1 MTPQGS
7 TRSRFTL
14 SDPIFRRTI
23 LTSLVV
29 SVAYYVTA
37 KVGFRFALQ
46 PGSVSTLWMPNSV
59 LLAGLLLTPSRWWWL
74 VISVT
79 LPAHLASELQSGV
92 PTLMVLSWF
101 LSNSIQALLGA
112 ALMKYFAGG
121 DIRLSRSRDLTIFL
135 ICGALVAPLIAS
147 FLDSSLIKLNGWGH
161 DPYWEIWRLRFLSN
175 VLATLIIIPFVID
188 WAQHGISSFKQTSRF
203 KYLEATVLFTTL
215 FIVSF
220 FVFTTRDFLL
230 QTPALLYF
238 PLPFLVWATIRFGLR
253 GVSSGMLV
261 VMVLA
266 IVGAA
271 DGSGPFIGNDS
282 AYRALSIQA
291 FLIVISVPLFLLV
304 AVIEERQIAEAA
316 ARINEERLVL
326 ALNAAQMDTW
336 DWQINKNHVM
346 RSPTGSEASS
356 FSYDSGATIDSFYS
370 FLHPD
375 DLPIVKSA
383 IAQALEKRTPYQVE
397 FRVILNDRVFW
408 YQSKGKVSYDDTN
421 KPTRMLG
428 VAMDITDRKQAE
440 QDVAKINARN
450 QAILRAIPDAM
461 FLQTNEGVFVDYY
474 TRDPQFL
481 LVSPEEFLGK
491 NVNEVLPPELAGRI
505 LGAIKEVNQGY
516 EPQVLEYCLPIN
528 NEERYFEARLVSA
541 EGIHV
546 LTMVRDV
553 TDAHRAAESLRQS
566 EARLLQSTRQI
577 RALAAQLITA
587 QESERR
593 RIAVLL
599 HDDVGQN
606 IATLGLAVSRLKRK
620 PPATSEELANE
631 LEKLAR
637 QVDHL
642 NTQIRQ
648 LSHELHPEVLEHVGL
663 ITALESHLTEFEQ
676 HEDLQIKF
684 SAEVATDPIPQDI
697 AACLYRVAREA
708 VLNVSKHSG
717 ANSADV
723 VLREIDGSLVLEVSD
738 PGRGFDLEKVRLGSG
753 LGLASSEERVKNLR
767 GSLDIRSDSQ
777 LGTCVTARVPLQR

>member
-1 MTPQGS
+1 MTGKLILTRPASKTVRPSCRNSVLPHNQDLCTNTPKEALLTPQGS

-29 SVAYYVTA
+29 SVVYYVTA
-37 KVGFRFALQ
+37 KIGFRFALQ

-92 PTLMVLSWF
+92 PTVMVLSWF
-101 LSNSIQALLGA
+101 LSNSTQALLGA
-112 ALMKYFAGG
+112 ALMKYFAAA

-188 WAQHGISSFKQTSRF
+188 WVQHGISSFKQASRF

-220 FVFTTRDFLL
+220 FIFTSRNSLL

-253 GVSSGMLV
+253 GVSSGLLV
-261 VMVLA
+261 VMVFA

-316 ARINEERLVL
+316 ARINEERLIL

-336 DWQINKNHVM
+336 DWQISKNHVM
-346 RSPTGSEASS
+346 RSPTGSEAAD
-356 FSYDSGATIDSFYS
+356 FSYDSEATIESFYS

-375 DLPIVKSA
+375 DRPIVQSA
-383 IAQALEKRTPYQVE
+383 IAEALEKRTPYQVE

-421 KPTRMLG
+421 
-428 VAMDITDRKQAE
+428 TD
-440 QDVAKINARN
+440 
-450 QAILRAIPDAM
+450 
-461 FLQTNEGVFVDYY
+461 
-474 TRDPQFL
+474 
-481 LVSPEEFLGK
+481 
-491 NVNEVLPPELAGRI
+491 
-505 LGAIKEVNQGY
+505 
-516 EPQVLEYCLPIN
+516 
-528 NEERYFEARLVSA
+528 
-541 EGIHV
+541 
-546 LTMVRDV
+546 
-553 TDAHRAAESLRQS
+553 
-566 EARLLQSTRQI
+566 
-577 RALAAQLITA
+577 
-587 QESERR
+587 
-593 RIAVLL
+593 
-599 HDDVGQN
+599 
-606 IATLGLAVSRLKRK
+606 
-620 PPATSEELANE
+620 
-631 LEKLAR
+631 
-637 QVDHL
+637 
-642 NTQIRQ
+642 
-648 LSHELHPEVLEHVGL
+648 SHAWCGNGH
-663 ITALESHLTEFEQ
+663 
-676 HEDLQIKF
+676 
-684 SAEVATDPIPQDI
+684 
-697 AACLYRVAREA
+697 
-708 VLNVSKHSG
+708 N
-717 ANSADV
+717 
-723 VLREIDGSLVLEVSD
+723 
-738 PGRGFDLEKVRLGSG
+738 
-753 LGLASSEERVKNLR
+753 
-767 GSLDIRSDSQ
+767 
-777 LGTCVTARVPLQR
+777 

>member
-1 MTPQGS
+1 M
-7 TRSRFTL
+7 
-14 SDPIFRRTI
+14 
-23 LTSLVV
+23 
-29 SVAYYVTA
+29 A

-74 VISVT
+74 VISVS

-101 LSNSIQALLGA
+101 LSNSTQALLSA

-147 FLDSSLIKLNGWGH
+147 FLDSSLVKLNGWGH
-161 DPYWEIWRLRFLSN
+161 DPYWEIWRIRFLSN

-188 WAQHGISSFKQTSRF
+188 WAQHGISPFKQVSWF

-220 FVFTTRDFLL
+220 FVFTTRNSLL

-253 GVSSGMLV
+253 GVSSGLLV
-261 VMVLA
+261 VMILA
-266 IVGAA
+266 IIGAA

-316 ARINEERLVL
+316 ARVNEERLIL

-336 DWQINKNHVM
+336 DWQIGKNHVM

-428 VAMDITDRKQAE
+428 VAMDITDRKRAE

-450 QAILRAIPDAM
+450 QAILRAIPDTM
-461 FLQTNEGVFVDYY
+461 FLQTNEGVYVDYY
-474 TRDPQFL
+474 TRDPKFL
-481 LVSPEEFLGK
+481 LVAPIEFLGK
-491 NVNEVLPPELAGRI
+491 NVNEVLPPGLAGRV
-505 LGAIKEVNQGY
+505 LEAIKKVNQGY

-546 LTMVRDV
+546 LSMVRDV

-606 IATLGLAVSRLKRK
+606 IATLGLAVSRLKRR
-620 PPATSEELANE
+620 PPATGEALTNE

-642 NTQIRQ
+642 TNQIRQ
-648 LSHELHPEVLEHVGL
+648 LSHELHPEILEHVGL
-663 ITALESHLTEFEQ
+663 ITALESHLTELEQ

-684 SAEVATDPIPQDI
+684 SAEVATDPIPQDV

-717 ANSADV
+717 ANSAHV

-738 PGRGFDLEKVRLGSG
+738 PGHGFDLEKVRLGSG

-767 GSLDIRSDSQ
+767 GSLEIRSDSQ
-777 LGTCVTARVPLQR
+777 VGTCVTARVPLQR

>member
-1 MTPQGS
+1 M
-7 TRSRFTL
+7 

-23 LTSLVV
+23 VTSLIV

-92 PTLMVLSWF
+92 PTVMVLSWF
-101 LSNSIQALLGA
+101 LSNSSQALIGA
-112 ALMKYFAGG
+112 ALMTYFASS
-121 DIRLSRSRDLTIFL
+121 DIRLGRSRDLTIFL
-135 ICGALVAPLIAS
+135 ICCALLAPLLAS
-147 FLDSSLIKLNGWGH
+147 FLDSSLVKLNGWGNH
-161 DPYWEIWRLRFLSN
+161 PFWEIWRLRFLSN
-175 VLATLIIIPFVID
+175 VLATLIIVPFVIE
-188 WAQHGISSFKQTSRF
+188 WVQHGKRSFKQASRF

-220 FVFTTRDFLL
+220 FVFTTRNSLL
-230 QTPALLYF
+230 QTPALLYC

-253 GVSSGMLV
+253 GVSSALLI

-266 IVGAA
+266 IIGAA
-271 DGSGPFIGNDS
+271 DGTGPFIGNDS

-291 FLIVISVPLFLLV
+291 FLIVVSVPLFLLV

-316 ARINEERLVL
+316 ARDNEERLTL

-336 DWQINKNHVM
+336 DWQIAQNHVR
-346 RSPTGSEASS
+346 RSPTGGDAG
-356 FSYDSGATIDSFYS
+356 FSYGSSATLDSFYS

-375 DLPIVKSA
+375 DLPIVQSA
-383 IAQALEKRTPYQVE
+383 IAQALDKRTPYQVE
-397 FRVILNDRVFW
+397 FRVVLNDRVFW
-408 YQSKGKVSYDDTN
+408 YQSKGKVSYDATN

-428 VAMDITDRKQAE
+428 VAMDITDRKRAE
-440 QDVAKINARN
+440 QDVAEINARN

-461 FLQTNEGVFVDYY
+461 FLQTNEGVYVDYY
-474 TRDPQFL
+474 TRDPRFL
-481 LVSPEEFLGK
+481 LVSPKEFLGK
-491 NVNEVLPPELAGRI
+491 NVNEVLPPELAQRVVE
-505 LGAIKEVNQGY
+505 AIRKVTQGE

-546 LTMVRDV
+546 LSMVRDV

-593 RIAVLL
+593 RIAILL

-606 IATLGLAVSRLKRK
+606 IATLGLAVSRLKRR
-620 PPATSEELANE
+620 PPATREALTNE
-631 LEKLAR
+631 LEQLAR

-642 NTQIRQ
+642 TTQIRQ

-663 ITALESHLTEFEQ
+663 ITALESHLTELEQ
-676 HEDLQIKF
+676 NEDLQIKF

-723 VLREIDGSLVLEVSD
+723 VLKEIDGSLVLEVSD
-738 PGRGFDLEKVRLGSG
+738 PGHGFDLEKVRLGSG

-767 GSLDIRSDSQ
+767 GSLEIRSDSQ
-777 LGTCVTARVPLQR
+777 IGTCVTARVPLQR

>member
-14 SDPIFRRTI
+14 SDPISRRTI
-23 LTSLVV
+23 VASLIV

-46 PGSVSTLWMPNSV
+46 PGSLSTLWMPNSV

-74 VISVT
+74 VISAT

-101 LSNSIQALLGA
+101 LSNSTQALIGA
-112 ALMKYFAGG
+112 ALMKYFAGSE
-121 DIRLSRSRDLTIFL
+121 IRLGRSRDLRIFL
-135 ICGALVAPLIAS
+135 ICGALVAPLLAS
-147 FLDSSLIKLNGWGH
+147 FLDSSLVKLNGWGN
-161 DPYWEIWRLRFLSN
+161 DSYWEIWRLRFLSN
-175 VLATLIIIPFVID
+175 VLATLIIIPFVIE
-188 WAQHGISSFKQTSRF
+188 WVQSGLRSFKQASLF
-203 KYLEATVLFTTL
+203 KYLEATVLFATL
-215 FIVSF
+215 FVVSF
-220 FVFTTRDFLL
+220 LVFTTRNSLM

-253 GVSSGMLV
+253 GVSSGLLV

-271 DGSGPFIGNDS
+271 QGSGPFIGNDS
-282 AYRALSIQA
+282 AYRAVSIQA
-291 FLIVISVPLFLLV
+291 FLVVISVPLFLLV
-304 AVIEERQIAEAA
+304 AVIEERRTAEAA
-316 ARINEERLVL
+316 ARDNEERLTL

-336 DWQINKNHVM
+336 DWQITQNRV
-346 RSPTGSEASS
+346 RRDPTGSNATS
-356 FSYDSGATIDSFYS
+356 FSYDSGATLTSFYS

-375 DLPIVKSA
+375 DLPIVQSA
-383 IAQALEKRTPYQVE
+383 IAQALEKGTPYQVE

-428 VAMDITDRKQAE
+428 VAMDITDRKRAE

-450 QAILRAIPDAM
+450 QAILRAIPDTM
-461 FLQTNEGVFVDYY
+461 FLQTSEGVYVDYY
-474 TRDPQFL
+474 TRDPRFL
-481 LVSPEEFLGK
+481 LVAPTEFLGK
-491 NVNEVLPPELAGRI
+491 NVRDVLPPELAERV
-505 LGAIKEVNQGY
+505 LEAIKKVNEGY
-516 EPQVLEYCLPIN
+516 ESQVLEYCLPIN
-528 NEERYFEARLVSA
+528 NVERYFEARLVSA
-541 EGIHV
+541 EGGHV
-546 LTMVRDV
+546 LSMVRDV
-553 TDAHRAAESLRQS
+553 TDAYRAAESLRQS
-566 EARLLQSTRQI
+566 EAWLLQSTRQI

-593 RIAVLL
+593 RIAILL

-606 IATLGLAVSRLKRK
+606 IATLGLAVSRLKRR
-620 PPATSEELANE
+620 PPATSEALTNE

-642 NTQIRQ
+642 TTQIRQ

-663 ITALESHLTEFEQ
+663 ITALESHLTELEQ

-684 SAEVATDPIPQDI
+684 SAEVATDPIPQDV

-738 PGRGFDLEKVRLGSG
+738 PGHGFDLEKVRLGSG

-767 GSLDIRSDSQ
+767 GSLEIRSDSQ
-777 LGTCVTARVPLQR
+777 LGTCITARVPLQR